1 MFLQLPAVQLFKN
14 LDMFLPVSRMTMIID
29 VMSAV
34 MMTGMRMIVADVKED
49 STGDHWG
56 REREKV

>member
-1 MFLQLPAVQLFKN
+1 
-14 LDMFLPVSRMTMIID
+14 MIID

-49 STGDHWG
+49 STGDHWDRPLQWPKYG
-56 REREKV
+56 TRNGHQWTPSLA